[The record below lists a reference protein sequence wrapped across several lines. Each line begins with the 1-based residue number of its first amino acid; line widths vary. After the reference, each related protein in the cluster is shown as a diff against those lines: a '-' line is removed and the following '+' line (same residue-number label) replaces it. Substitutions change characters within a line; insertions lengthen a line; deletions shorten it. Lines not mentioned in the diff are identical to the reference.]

1 MSSSVCPR
9 LSRRRRIRNPRDTK
23 NSRALTTTIHL
34 LRHEQKHH
42 EQNSW
47 TPNCVNDTLR
57 ERERRD
63 VAADPRK
70 QKWIPHLR
78 LAFIAQQLPRELQ
91 ALTEPKP
98 LFVRT
103 KAQNQMRVCSRL
115 YQFMIVPR
123 CPCCFDD
130 MRGLSEVSAKE
141 SFVTMTR
148 LTTLSKT
155 YSFTSIGGVRCSI
168 IQKGQHAPG
177 SFRCPTPKP
186 YCTEDN

>member
-1 MSSSVCPR
+1 MAKSLFKYQRNAQQRCTCCWTSHLYLLPVSSR
-9 LSRRRRIRNPRDTK
+9 EAAK
-23 NSRALTTTIHL
+23 NEVASITHIHL
-34 LRHEQKHH
+34 VRHEQKHH

-123 CPCCFDD
+123 SLRDIF
-130 MRGLSEVSAKE
+130 MRDCLSWLRLPLFEVVPALRL
-141 SFVTMTR
+141 FRVTITR
-148 LTTLSKT
+148 PV
-155 YSFTSIGGVRCSI
+155 IGQDR
-168 IQKGQHAPG
+168 
-177 SFRCPTPKP
+177 
-186 YCTEDN
+186 